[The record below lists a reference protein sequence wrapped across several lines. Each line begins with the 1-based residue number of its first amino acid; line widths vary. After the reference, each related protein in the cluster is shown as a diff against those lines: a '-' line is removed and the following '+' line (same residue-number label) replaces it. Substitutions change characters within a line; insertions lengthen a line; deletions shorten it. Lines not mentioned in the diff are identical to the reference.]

1 MLQFSGGNS
10 ATPTMDPTSHGG
22 AADKGKGKNCLNEK
36 GKGMGDLPKGKSF
49 EKGKS
54 LEKGKSKGEKS
65 DGKGM
70 SIEKG
75 KHKGME
81 TNDMSMGQH
90 KGIEKGNSVEN
101 GAGKTMSEKGQDK
114 GIEKGKSKKGAGK
127 TMSES
132 EGQDKGSEKGK
143 SDKGAGKT
151 MSESKGQDKGMEK
164 GKPEKGAG
172 KSMSDQSKGQDKGIE
187 KGKSEKGAGKSMSE
201 SGGQDKG
208 MEKGKSEKGNTLEAF
223 CRMANLLVS
232 QGRLH
237 GSTLARRQD
246 QKARVFRRAIPG
258 HSLKEK
264 VVVTMTSRMARATM
278 LTKARVPMGLST
290 RATRRAR
297 RATRPRRAQRVPRP
311 MAFGY
316 GLNMSHM
323 STPFQ
328 FPLKKVKNLSWMMM
342 FMSRIT
348 HSLVFG
354 PPTNQV
360 ALVIQVVL
368 MVLVHRFPWWR
379 CLMMIM
385 SLQRNG
391 HVSLTSQAMTL
402 LFLTGAE
409 PKQGCLNLSCDRI
422 YTSIG

>member
-101 GAGKTMSEKGQDK
+101 GAGKTMSE
-114 GIEKGKSKKGAGK
+114 
-127 TMSES
+127 
-132 EGQDKGSEKGK
+132 
-143 SDKGAGKT
+143 
-151 MSESKGQDKGMEK
+151 
-164 GKPEKGAG
+164 
-172 KSMSDQSKGQDKGIE
+172 KGQDKGIE

>member
-1 MLQFSGGNS
+1 M
-10 ATPTMDPTSHGG
+10 
-22 AADKGKGKNCLNEK
+22 K
-36 GKGMGDLPKGKSF
+36 
-49 EKGKS
+49 
-54 LEKGKSKGEKS
+54 
-65 DGKGM
+65 
-70 SIEKG
+70 
-75 KHKGME
+75 
-81 TNDMSMGQH
+81 
-90 KGIEKGNSVEN
+90 
-101 GAGKTMSEKGQDK
+101 
-114 GIEKGKSKKGAGK
+114 
-127 TMSES
+127 
-132 EGQDKGSEKGK
+132 
-143 SDKGAGKT
+143 
-151 MSESKGQDKGMEK
+151 
-164 GKPEKGAG
+164 
-172 KSMSDQSKGQDKGIE
+172 
-187 KGKSEKGAGKSMSE
+187 
-201 SGGQDKG
+201 
-208 MEKGKSEKGNTLEAF
+208 
-223 CRMANLLVS
+223 
-232 QGRLH
+232 
-237 GSTLARRQD
+237 
-246 QKARVFRRAIPG
+246 KARVFRRAIPG
-258 HSLKEK
+258 HSLKGK
-264 VVVTMTSRMARATM
+264 VAVTMTSRMARATM

-290 RATRRAR
+290 RATPRAR
-297 RATRPRRAQRVPRP
+297 RATRPRRAQRAPRP

-409 PKQGCLNLSCDRI
+409 PKSRGASTCLATGSTPASAEKTVAFCPRTPVLFTLIVSHLQKSKRYLDDTIRALPGRPTMMAQI
-422 YTSIG
+422 